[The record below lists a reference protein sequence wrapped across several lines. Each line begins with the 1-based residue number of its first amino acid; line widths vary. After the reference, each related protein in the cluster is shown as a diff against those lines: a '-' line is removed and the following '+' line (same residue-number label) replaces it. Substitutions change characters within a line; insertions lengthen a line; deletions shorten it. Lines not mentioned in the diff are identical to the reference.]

1 MKKLQLNIPAMAAR
15 LCAAGLAMLGLSACE
30 SQKAMYGS
38 PVSSFEIKG
47 MVETESGE
55 SVSDASVIIRKA
67 SDSGFA
73 YQSDT
78 IKTDADGLY
87 NYYGLEAKTVR
98 VVCKP
103 KENSGL
109 EADSTDVYLD
119 YRGKEAKAIADFRL
133 RKK

>member
-55 SVSDASVIIRKA
+55 SVSDASVIIRKT

-73 YQSDT
+73 
-78 IKTDADGLY
+78 
-87 NYYGLEAKTVR
+87 
-98 VVCKP
+98 
-103 KENSGL
+103 
-109 EADSTDVYLD
+109 
-119 YRGKEAKAIADFRL
+119 
-133 RKK
+133 